1 MLIHIWQITI
11 NGQRINFATET
22 VDMAEAIQLFKDKF
36 QKENPDKAFNA
47 DKIQCMDSVRLLVED
62 LKKRG

>member
-22 VDMAEAIQLFKDKF
+22 ADMAEAVQLFKDKF
-36 QKENPDKAFNA
+36 QEGNPNKAFNA

-62 LKKRG
+62 K